1 MGKIR
6 VTSDF
11 WIERVREHG
20 NEFRLHMATIIAG

>member
-1 MGKIR
+1 MAKIR

-20 NEFRLHMATIIAG
+20 GEFRLRMATIIAG

>member
-6 VTSDF
+6 ITSDF

-20 NEFRLHMATIIAG
+20 GEFSLRMGTIIAG